1 VNKLTC
7 ERRGYLKNLG
17 VNPDVYC
24 NNCTPNLNTGWCSGV
39 SKLTE
44 DVVGLLQYQ
53 MSGLEEIVVA
63 S

>member
-1 VNKLTC
+1 MNKLTC
-7 ERRGYLKNLG
+7 ERREYLKNLG
-17 VNPDVYC
+17 VDPDVYC
-24 NNCTPNLNTGWCSGV
+24 NNCTPNQISGWCSGV

-53 MSGLEEIVVA
+53 MSGLEKIVVA

>member
-7 ERRGYLKNLG
+7 ERREYLKNLG

-24 NNCTPNLNTGWCSGV
+24 KNCTPDPVSGWCSGV
-39 SKLTE
+39 FKLTE
-44 DVVGLLQYQ
+44 NVIKLLRHQ
-53 MSGLEEIVVA
+53 MSGFEEIVVA